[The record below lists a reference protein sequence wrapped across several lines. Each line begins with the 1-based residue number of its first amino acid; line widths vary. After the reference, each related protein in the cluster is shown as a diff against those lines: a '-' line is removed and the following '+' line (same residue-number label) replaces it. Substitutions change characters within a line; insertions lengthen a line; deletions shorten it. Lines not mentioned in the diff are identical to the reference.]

1 MNSKIEFR
9 KWYEANENK
18 NGTCLFY
25 HSLQCN
31 KLLSKLGVYERSQL
45 PGDKN
50 IDKYPPTAT
59 VADYLYDFFD
69 DKKNKFSKH
78 DFGPVPLTELDEIER
93 ERAEWDKEMM
103 KDQKKAAAKEAKKA
117 TAKKSK
123 TTSKT
128 ESKKSSKKSSQVEP
142 KVTSQVESKTTTNDA
157 TKNVSIKTVK
167 DLKDCKDPIKL
178 TKNQFKTWKKIH
190 DEQANDIDIEDI
202 KKPSKTATSNDTK
215 KQTKIAL
222 PLLETRRLIN
232 RNVSQD
238 DSKMTSPN
246 EQSSNDTPPSNQ
258 LNPSLPLSKLSRS
271 EILKLPGFGEH
282 KTKSLAQLKIILR
295 NNINGKHL
303 RRGATVAD
311 YYHTTESTKTK
322 IQCSLPKNQTLL
334 SLNKHQLRYLPGFG
348 EHMNKP
354 LAQLRNMLRAHITKH
369 NMKSRGSTVL
379 DYLYTL

>member
-142 KVTSQVESKTTTNDA
+142 KVTSQVEPKTTINY
-157 TKNVSIKTVK
+157 
-167 DLKDCKDPIKL
+167 
-178 TKNQFKTWKKIH
+178 
-190 DEQANDIDIEDI
+190 
-202 KKPSKTATSNDTK
+202 DTK

-295 NNINGKHL
+295 NKHL